1 MATTQLFIN
10 WLMDKQKW
18 GIAMQWNI
26 NWHKKDLSTDICY
39 HTDELWKHAQW
50 KKPVTKEHILYDFI
64 DMKYPA

>member
-26 NWHKKDLSTDICY
+26 SWHKKDWSTDICY
-39 HTDELWKHAQW
+39 NIDELWKHAQW
-50 KKPVTKEHILYDFI
+50 KKPVTKEHDFI